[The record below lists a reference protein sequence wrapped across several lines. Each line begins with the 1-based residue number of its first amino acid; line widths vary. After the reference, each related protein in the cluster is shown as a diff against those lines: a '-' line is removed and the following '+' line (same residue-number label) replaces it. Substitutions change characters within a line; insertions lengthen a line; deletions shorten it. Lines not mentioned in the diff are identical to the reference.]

1 MIEALTQ
8 VRLDDAWLAY
18 SLPYGAELARSGT
31 ATALD
36 RRGWALSAEG
46 VTPTEDD
53 PLTNMLDGKD
63 DTRWGSGEAQDDDMS
78 VTVDLGSQ
86 QEFTEISLDVG
97 ESTGDYVR
105 SYLVQVSADGA
116 RWRSVA
122 RGPGRTGEMVIA
134 LPETTARYVRIS
146 STTESGSWWSIAELN
161 LRHADLSGSTGS
173 TGPAGPELIR
183 DSGTVGGTEVM
194 GYYNDGRQ
202 VQHVPWP
209 VPGFGYVYRLPP
221 TAAATFAVL
230 R

>member
-1 MIEALTQ
+1 
-8 VRLDDAWLAY
+8 
-18 SLPYGAELARSGT
+18 
-31 ATALD
+31 
-36 RRGWALSAEG
+36 

-53 PLTNMLDGKD
+53 PLTNMLDGRD
-63 DTRWGSGEAQDDDMS
+63 DTRWGSGEGQDDDMS
-78 VTVDLGSQ
+78 VTVDLRSQ
-86 QEFTEISLDVG
+86 QELTEISLDVG

-146 STTESGSWWSIAELN
+146 STTDSGSWWSIAELN
-161 LRHADLSGSTGS
+161 IRHADLSDSTV
-173 TGPAGPELIR
+173 PVGPELVR
-183 DSGTVGGTEVM
+183 DSGTVGGTEVV
-194 GYYNDGRQ
+194 GYYNGGRRIQ
-202 VQHVPWP
+202 QVPWP